1 MENTKEVSF
10 MEGITEYRFV
20 SSRDSRV
27 LPVQW
32 NIITIIKV

>member
-1 MENTKEVSF
+1 MENTKAVSF
-10 MEGITEYRFV
+10 MEGITEYQFV
-20 SSRDSRV
+20 SSRV